1 MPMEVIGLP
10 ENGTQKIAL
19 LLVRGFESIPVK
31 AVVLVSRE
39 PPVPGVLFWVEN
51 RIKTH
56 PSASVY
62 FKKL

>member
-31 AVVLVSRE
+31 AVVLASRE
-39 PPVPGVLFWVEN
+39 PPVPGVLFGVEN

>member
-19 LLVRGFESIPVK
+19 LLVRGFESIPIK
-31 AVVLVSRE
+31 AVVFASRE
-39 PPVPGVLFWVEN
+39 PPVPVVLFWVEN
-51 RIKTH
+51 RIETH
-56 PSASVY
+56 PSASFY